1 MVGRPSLRA
10 GSGREALVESR
21 EWSGGPPGGPEVVEG
36 LPEGPGVV
44 VWSSQWTRNGG
55 KPSQRAGCG
64 RDALPEGRGWSGGS
78 TGRLG
83 VVRMHSWRDGS
94 DREALLEGCE
104 WSGGPPGGLAVFES
118 PPGGLGV
125 VGCPSWWTRSGESTS
140 RRVGSGKEAIPVGW
154 ETLLIGQLAIP
165 VDQEWLGV
173 PPR

>member
-1 MVGRPSLRA
+1 MVGRPSWRV
-10 GSGREALVESR
+10 GSGREALPEGQKWSGAFLKGR
-21 EWSGGPPGGPEVVEG
+21 EWLGGLPSGPGMLVGPPR
-36 LPEGPGVV
+36 GPGVV
-44 VWSSQWTRNGG
+44 G
-55 KPSQRAGCG
+55 
-64 RDALPEGRGWSGGS
+64 
-78 TGRLG
+78 
-83 VVRMHSWRDGS
+83 MHSWRDGS
-94 DREALLEGCE
+94 DREALLEGRE